1 MIIRHWKPM
10 TNCRG
15 RTCQAILL
23 VAVIAL
29 SYASQAPAQNSGD
42 LQSIIREASKE
53 CRAAKT
59 LRRSDLGAAKE
70 HFRQY
75 RQLINQARSIKPDLL
90 DSPDTATER
99 VLKFCYNV
107 KRDLDRAEA
116 LPLFEQGLREC
127 AEARIMISN
136 AAFDDAEAKYRIYRE
151 QKEGALAISDSV
163 LDVYENSYE
172 VRLCD
177 RLGDDIAQAREEY
190 QRQLKESAAESENA
204 FADVVKSLN
213 QSDRQCR
220 GAQNLVNDVDS
231 YNAQTVAQISN
242 LAKEAN
248 KLRTTALA
256 QRDRLVAQG
265 KPLDTATKKRIDSLV
280 VGINEC
286 QGGIP
291 AAVKRVQAT
300 LAARS
305 SSPGAESSK
314 GESANRE
321 YRQIVGAPAAYPRRA
336 IQRNIEGEVVVQ
348 FDITKTGDVANI
360 QIVSAKPENW
370 FDRAVVD
377 AVSKYKFQP
386 RIRNGQPVEAKGVQ
400 RKIVFKLR

>member
-1 MIIRHWKPM
+1 MTAQHRVPMITRDRFFPATVFASIILVFCS
-10 TNCRG
+10 NQVFA
-15 RTCQAILL
+15 QA
-23 VAVIAL
+23 
-29 SYASQAPAQNSGD
+29 SGD
-42 LQSIIREASKE
+42 LQTLIRQASKE

-59 LRRSDLGAAKE
+59 LRRSDLGAAKD

-90 DSPDTATER
+90 DAPDTATER
-99 VLKFCYNV
+99 VLNFCFNV

-136 AAFDDAEAKYRIYRE
+136 AAFDDAEAKYRVYRE

-177 RLGDDIAQAREEY
+177 RLGDDIAQAKADY
-190 QRQLKESAAESENA
+190 QRQLHETAGEAQNV
-204 FADVVKSLN
+204 FADVVKSLR

-231 YNAQTVAQISN
+231 YNSQTVTQITN
-242 LAKEAN
+242 LSKEAN
-248 KLRTTALA
+248 KVRVAALA
-256 QRDRLVAQG
+256 QRDALLTQG
-265 KPLDTATKKRIDSLV
+265 KPIDAATEQRIEALV
-280 VGINEC
+280 TGINEC
-286 QGGIP
+286 EGSIP
-291 AAVKRVQAT
+291 AAIKRVQAT
-300 LAARS
+300 LAARTAS
-305 SSPGAESSK
+305 GGSESSK
-314 GESANRE
+314 GEAANRE
-321 YRQIVGAPAAYPRRA
+321 YRQIVGAPANYPRRA
-336 IQRNIEGEVVVQ
+336 IQRNIEGEVVAQ
-348 FDITKTGDVANI
+348 FTITKTGDVTDIEIISEN
-360 QIVSAKPENW
+360 PEGW
-370 FDRAVVD
+370 FDKAVTE

-386 RIRNGQPVEAKGVQ
+386 RMRNGQPVDAKGIQ